1 MEKVMKKLFIYSKNP
16 FRKETTITS
25 HQPSSL
31 LPPVNSIHTE
41 PQRVMNYPFARN
53 SEAHCVMIGL
63 DKQEFAK
70 RKGQLKTVVDAY

>member
-31 LPPVNSIHTE
+31 LPPVNSMHTE
-41 PQRVMNYPFARN
+41 PQNYLLKDATRDELSF
-53 SEAHCVMIGL
+53 
-63 DKQEFAK
+63 
-70 RKGQLKTVVDAY
+70 RKEQ